1 MKVTKILL
9 SSVLVIGSMATL
21 SSIQASAYNNS
32 SPVSKIYINSTSVG
46 SSLYQSI
53 PKFKKTLSTNKIIWT
68 GKTIKVTANTV
79 EQDNAATFES
89 KVIKSIVISKAKVN
103 QTINTEGFEEKLLDV
118 TSVVDS
124 SSGDWVAIQAAK
136 SAGSTLILVNLKT
149 GKSKNVNDRLVKEGK
164 KGIETIASFN
174 WSPKED
180 KIAISY
186 GDTEK
191 SSLAI
196 YDPKKDTFEY
206 LPRATNYIST
216 GLVLWHKNGKT
227 LDYIS
232 EYPSNQKILFRYN
245 TTNKKVKPVKK
256 ITQKEFQ
263 QLLKLDKY
271 PEV

>member
-9 SSVLVIGSMATL
+9 SSALVIGSMATL

-32 SPVSKIYINSTSVG
+32 TPVSKIYISSTSVG

-79 EQDNAATFES
+79 EQDAATFES
-89 KVIKSIVISKAKVN
+89 KVIKSIVISKGKVN
-103 QTINTEGFEEKLLDV
+103 QTIKTEGFEAELLDV

-124 SSGDWVAIQAAK
+124 YSGDWVAIQAAK
-136 SAGSTLILVNLKT
+136 SAGSTVILMNMKT
-149 GKSKNVNDRLVKEGK
+149 GKSTIVNDRLVKAGK

-206 LPRATNYIST
+206 LPRTTNYIST

-232 EYPSNQKILFRYN
+232 EYPSDQMILFRYN
-245 TTNKKVKPVKK
+245 TANKKVKPVKK